1 MENAIKERC
10 NHEVF
15 GYSIRPDSYYH
26 SIINWVK
33 KLHNWDIKKEWISF
47 SPGVVPALNLLVLAL
62 TEKGDKIVLQT
73 PVYHPFFY
81 AINNNNRQL
90 IENPLIFK
98 KGRYCFDFDDLAIKL
113 KDAKILLL
121 SNPQN
126 PGGSVW
132 TRDELKKLG
141 NLCIENNVIIVS
153 DEIHS
158 DLVFKPHKFVPMASI
173 SDAIANIT
181 ITCIAPSKTFNMAAL
196 STSSVII
203 SNKELKEK
211 YDKILDTIHVG
222 LGNVFGTVA
231 SEAAYTHGYE
241 WLQQLLV
248 YLKENIDFAEN
259 YFKEKIPQI
268 KMIRPEGTY
277 LVWLD
282 CRELNMSG
290 NELNQFFIEKAKI
303 GLNKG
308 SMFGTNGEGFLR
320 MNVACQ
326 KSILEKALQNIENA
340 VKEKYNRN

>member
-1 MENAIKERC
+1 
-10 NHEVF
+10 
-15 GYSIRPDSYYH
+15 
-26 SIINWVK
+26 
-33 KLHNWDIKKEWISF
+33 L
-47 SPGVVPALNLLVLAL
+47 
-62 TEKGDKIVLQT
+62 
-73 PVYHPFFY
+73 
-81 AINNNNRQL
+81 
-90 IENPLIFK
+90 
-98 KGRYCFDFDDLAIKL
+98 
-113 KDAKILLL
+113 
-121 SNPQN
+121 
-126 PGGSVW
+126 
-132 TRDELKKLG
+132 
-141 NLCIENNVIIVS
+141 IVS

-173 SDAIANIT
+173 SDAIDNFT

-241 WLQQLLV
+241 WLQQLLD
-248 YLKENIDFAEN
+248 YLVGNIDFAEN

-282 CRELNMSG
+282 CRELNMSDE
-290 NELNQFFIEKAKI
+290 ELNQFFTEKAKL
-303 GLNKG
+303 GLNNG
-308 SMFGTNGEGFLR
+308 TIFGTGGEGFMR

-326 KSILEKALQNIENA
+326 KSVIEKALQNIEKA
-340 VKEKYNRN
+340 LK